1 MKHLFFDTDLFARI
15 TGLTLTLLVFS
26 APTQAQV
33 GTQLDPD
40 STNYGRFVSL
50 ILSDQ
55 RLGTDADSPLVAY
68 ENSTPGQRGL
78 AVSRCFDAL
87 CKEVG
92 TQILDP
98 LGSSNQAGVSGRI
111 LRGADGNAVII
122 HLKIGVSPS
131 IRLIR
136 CGTSDCIG
144 GMGPPNTSTSILP
157 EQGQAA
163 SMDAAIGSDGF
174 PVIAAWL
181 QDGSTGLGLWV
192 IKCSDPICEEET
204 TQTQI
209 DPNRPLSG
217 RVMDLMI
224 GASGFPQ
231 IAFQDRESAGSNG
244 EVALLSCNDL
254 ACAGQ
259 DETLSVLDVL
269 GGSVGRIIDM
279 KINASGHPVIAYAGN
294 FSDLRVIACN
304 DPLCIGDDDAPNV
317 ITTLNPIN
325 QAVAMDLDSQGHPA
339 IAAYAF
345 SVDDLEIIFCNDPA
359 CAGDDE
365 SRADVFESDDS
376 VISFGAWVDAVFDS
390 DDRLQIV
397 YQFEERVSASVFLRS
412 LYNIRCVVDGCSL
425 VFSDRFEA
433 MP

>member
-1 MKHLFFDTDLFARI
+1 MKHLFFLKSFFAR
-15 TGLTLTLLVFS
+15 TTALALMVLVAS
-26 APTQAQV
+26 TTAQAQV
-33 GTQLDPD
+33 GTQLDPV
-40 STNYGRFVSL
+40 SSEYGSYVSMLL
-50 ILSDQ
+50 IEQGLEAKEDI
-55 RLGTDADSPLVAY
+55 PLIAY
-68 ENSTPGQRGL
+68 ENRSTSRRGL

-87 CKEVG
+87 CRNVASQTVDE
-92 TQILDP
+92 
-98 LGSSNQAGVSGRI
+98 LGSSNQAGVFGRI
-111 LRGADGNAVII
+111 LRGADGHAIII
-122 HLKIGVSPS
+122 HLKIGVGAAL
-131 IRLIR
+131 RLVR
-136 CGTSDCIG
+136 CGEINCVG
-144 GMGPPNTSTSILP
+144 GMGPPNTRINIPLD
-157 EQGQAA
+157 QGQAA

-181 QDGSTGLGLWV
+181 QDGGTGLGLWV

-294 FSDLRVIACN
+294 LSNLRVIACN
-304 DPLCIGDDDAPNV
+304 DPLCIGDDDAPNI

-376 VISFGAWVDAVFDS
+376 VISFGAWVDTVFDPN
-390 DDRLQIV
+390 DRLQIV
-397 YQFEERVSASVFLRS
+397 YQFEERLGTSNFLRS
-412 LYNIRCVVDGCSL
+412 LYNIRCVPDGCSL